1 MEILMNLDMDPTDA
15 TERCTGD
22 EKICTFSIDMV

>member
-1 MEILMNLDMDPTDA
+1 MEILKNFDMTPTEVA
-15 TERCTGD
+15 ERCTGD